1 MKFANFIWISLSLG
15 LPGVAAALSVPLLLD
30 TLGDERFGLIALA
43 WGLIGYSAAFDM
55 GIGKASTQLIADL
68 KSRPSLEAQKIKEII
83 HTAVIITLV
92 TSSLGAAIFIIAG
105 TFGVG
110 NLIKISGVER
120 SEIFLSIVILSL
132 GLPFQAIGA
141 TYRGVSEAYFRF
153 RGISIVRAVAGI
165 SIFVFPLIVIYF
177 DTRIHYLIASI
188 VISRVIAL
196 LLYRILAFKCIEEE
210 IGDLETSFSR
220 VVAVK
225 LFKFG
230 GWFTISIFLV
240 PLVGIVDRFIISALI
255 SASAVALYVIPG
267 ELIAQSLIMVSAVT
281 TLVFPH
287 FVKLKILNPKMRR
300 RYFLNTL
307 AIVSSVMF
315 LVAVFLNVFGV
326 DILQIW
332 LQDKYR
338 EEMSKVLEVL
348 SYGLVPYAI
357 GAICT
362 SLLQSNGRTD
372 IAAKINLAEFP
383 FFLLIVYLLIYH
395 YGLQG
400 ASYAWVLRVTVD
412 ALLFFYFA
420 VNEK

>member
-1 MKFANFIWISLSLG
+1 MKFANFIWVSLSLG

-30 TLGDERFGLIALA
+30 TLGGERFGLITLA

-55 GIGKASTQLIADL
+55 GVGKAATQLIADL
-68 KSRPSLEAQKIKEII
+68 KSRPTLESLKIKETI
-83 HTAVIITLV
+83 HTAAIITLV
-92 TSSLGAAIFIIAG
+92 TSSLGATIFIIAG
-105 TFGVG
+105 IFGVG
-110 NLIKISGVER
+110 NLIIISGVDH

-132 GLPFQAIGA
+132 GLPLQAMGA

-153 RGISIVRAVAGI
+153 RGISIVRAVAGV

-177 DTRIHYLIASI
+177 DTRIHYLISSI
-188 VISRVIAL
+188 VISRAIAL
-196 LLYRILAFKCIEEE
+196 LLYKILASKCIEEE
-210 IGDLETSFSR
+210 IGDQKPSFSR
-220 VVAVK
+220 DAAVK
-225 LFKFG
+225 LFEFG

-267 ELIAQSLIMVSAVT
+267 ELMAQSLIIVSAVT
-281 TLVFPH
+281 TLIFPH
-287 FVKLKILNPKMRR
+287 FIKLKRLNPKMLRG
-300 RYFLNTL
+300 YFLNTL

-315 LVAVFLNVFGV
+315 LVAVFLNFFGGN
-326 DILQIW
+326 ILQLW
-332 LQDKYR
+332 LQDNYR

-348 SYGLVPYAI
+348 SYGLVPYGI

-362 SLLQSNGRTD
+362 SMLQSNGRTD

-383 FFLLIVYLLIYH
+383 FFLLLVYLLIYH

-400 ASYAWVLRVTVD
+400 AAYAWVLRVTVD